1 MSLVA
6 AGVVA
11 ALVLAASLFPLWRDE
26 EPPPAVVSEAAR
38 KHAQLLARKAM
49 LYEAIQDLDFDHAT
63 GKLTKADYDDV
74 RKGLVG
80 QAAAVIKSLEAID
93 LHDDLD
99 RTIERLV
106 TARRSGSRPDA
117 AGQGSR
123 ACAGC
128 GAGVAAG
135 SRFCT
140 SCGEEAQPIA
150 NCTRCGQTF
159 REGDRFCGACGGA
172 RA

>member
-11 ALVLAASLFPLWRDE
+11 ALVLAASLLPLWRDE
-26 EPPPAVVSEAAR
+26 EPPPVVVSEAAR
-38 KHAQLLARKAM
+38 KHAQLLARRAM
-49 LYEAIQDLDFDHAT
+49 LYEAIHDLDFDHET

-80 QAAAVIKSLEAID
+80 QAAAVIESLEAID
-93 LHDDLD
+93 LEDDLD
-99 RTIERLV
+99 RTIVRLIA
-106 TARRSGSRPDA
+106 ARRSGSSPDA
-117 AGQGSR
+117 AQGPLV
-123 ACAGC
+123 CAGC
-128 GAGVAAG
+128 GADVAAG